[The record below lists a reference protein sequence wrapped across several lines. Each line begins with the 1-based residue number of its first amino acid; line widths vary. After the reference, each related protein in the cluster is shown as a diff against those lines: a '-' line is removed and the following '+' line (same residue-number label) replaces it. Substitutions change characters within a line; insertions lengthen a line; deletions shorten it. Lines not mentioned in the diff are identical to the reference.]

1 MSKRDY
7 YQVLGIT
14 SSATEDEIKQAYR
27 RLAMQL
33 HPDRN
38 PDDASAE
45 GKFKEVGE
53 AYQHLSD
60 PEKRAQYDAYN
71 RSGSESNPFTHG
83 RTRSWSYTAD
93 RASPDMDMSD
103 IFKSFFDIDSTDPA
117 FNQPRQQHIHVVT
130 ISLADA
136 YIGKTISI
144 DGTHSIYIP
153 RGARSGTKFYAEGR
167 TFRVDILPDPKFKR
181 SNDDLLVDVTIDAI
195 EAILGVETIL
205 SHLDCVKLQF
215 NIPAG
220 IQPGQIVKLAG
231 KGMKNP
237 ETDKVGDILVRITVT
252 IPKVLTDTQKD
263 ILKSLTHRSLINI

>member
-1 MSKRDY
+1 M
-7 YQVLGIT
+7 L
-14 SSATEDEIKQAYR
+14 
-27 RLAMQL
+27 
-33 HPDRN
+33 
-38 PDDASAE
+38 
-45 GKFKEVGE
+45 F
-53 AYQHLSD
+53 
-60 PEKRAQYDAYN
+60 
-71 RSGSESNPFTHG
+71 RS
-83 RTRSWSYTAD
+83 
-93 RASPDMDMSD
+93 
-103 IFKSFFDIDSTDPA
+103 
-117 FNQPRQQHIHVVT
+117 
-130 ISLADA
+130 SLADA

-153 RGARSGTKFYAEGR
+153 GGARSGTKFYAEGR